1 MNDGREL
8 TVEFTLIPEDV
19 YSPFRWDRNNLA
31 RWIAS
36 ALLCYI
42 LYDVYSRSVETLR
55 TFEGGTSIIAILITL
70 FILVL
75 AGLLLFPLLR
85 LRAVFRGTPG
95 FATLKRVTFRP
106 DLILFESES
115 AKAECKWTLFL
126 NVLETPRVFVFS
138 QGKVG
143 ATYIPKR
150 CFTSS
155 EDIAFLRKLIRENFK
170 GKITLRRD

>member
-8 TVEFTLIPEDV
+8 TIEYNLKPGDV
-19 YSPFRWDRNNLA
+19 YSPFRWDRNNLS

-42 LYDVYSRSVETLR
+42 LYDVYTRSAETLR
-55 TFEGGTSIIAILITL
+55 TFEGGTSIIAILIIL

-85 LRAVFRGTPG
+85 VRAVFRGTPS
-95 FATLKRVTFRP
+95 FAVLKRVTFRP
-106 DLILFESES
+106 ELILFESES
-115 AKAECKWTLFL
+115 VKSECKWTLFL
-126 NVLETPRVFVFS
+126 SVVETPRFFLFS

-143 ATYIPKR
+143 GTYIPKR
-150 CFTSS
+150 CFASP
-155 EDIAFLRKLIRENFK
+155 EDVAFLRKLIRENFK
-170 GKITLRRD
+170 GKAKLRRD